1 MMNFEQVDSKI
12 SNNGYRR
19 HTGVR
24 TITDDETGLTQK
36 IYDYEH
42 RRKLDMFSV
51 YVNEY
56 GSVDSIEFTRV
67 NFNRET
73 GKYSQAVTTIKNLNE
88 LNKSLA

>member
-1 MMNFEQVDSKI
+1 MMNFEQVDTKI

-56 GSVDSIEFTRV
+56 GSVETVEFTRV

>member
-1 MMNFEQVDSKI
+1 MMNFEQVDEKI
-12 SNNGYRR
+12 SKNGYRR

-24 TITDDETGLTQK
+24 SITDEETGITQK

-73 GKYSQAVTTIKNLNE
+73 GKYSQAVTTLKNLNE

>member
-1 MMNFEQVDSKI
+1 MMNFEQVDEKI
-12 SNNGYRR
+12 SKNGYRR

-24 TITDDETGLTQK
+24 SITDEETGITQK

-73 GKYSQAVTTIKNLNE
+73 GKYSQAVTTIKSLNE
-88 LNKSLA
+88 RNKSLA

>member
-1 MMNFEQVDSKI
+1 MMNFEQVDEKI
-12 SNNGYRR
+12 SKNGYRR

-67 NFNRET
+67 NFSRET
-73 GKYSQAVTTIKNLNE
+73 GKYSQAVTTIKNMNE

>member
-1 MMNFEQVDSKI
+1 MMNFEQVDEKI
-12 SNNGYRR
+12 SKNGYRR

-24 TITDDETGLTQK
+24 TIMDDETGLTQK

>member
-1 MMNFEQVDSKI
+1 MMNFEQVDEKI
-12 SNNGYRR
+12 SKNGYRR

-24 TITDDETGLTQK
+24 TVTDDETGITQK

-42 RRKLDMFSV
+42 RRKLDIFSV

-56 GSVDSIEFTRV
+56 GAVDFVEFTGV
-67 NFNRET
+67 GFNRET

>member
-1 MMNFEQVDSKI
+1 MNFEQVDSKI
-12 SNNGYRR
+12 SKNGYRR
-19 HTGVR
+19 HAGTR
-24 TITDDETGLTQK
+24 TEFDEETGTTMK
-36 IYDYEH
+36 VYDYEH
-42 RRKLDMFSV
+42 KRKLDMFSV

>member
-1 MMNFEQVDSKI
+1 MMNFEQVDEKI
-12 SNNGYRR
+12 SKNGYRR

-24 TITDDETGLTQK
+24 TITDEETGITQK

-56 GSVDSIEFTRV
+56 GSVESIEFTRV

-73 GKYSQAVTTIKNLNE
+73 GKYSQAVTTIKSLNE

>member
-1 MMNFEQVDSKI
+1 MNFEQVNEKI
-12 SNNGYRR
+12 SSNGYRR

-24 TITDDETGLTQK
+24 LAYDEVTGAETK

-42 RRKLDMFSV
+42 KRKLDMFSV

-73 GKYSQAVTTIKNLNE
+73 GKYSQAVTTIKSLNE

>member
-1 MMNFEQVDSKI
+1 MMNFEQVDGKI
-12 SNNGYRR
+12 SKNGYRR

-24 TITDDETGLTQK
+24 TITDNETGLMQK

>member
-1 MMNFEQVDSKI
+1 MMNFEQVDEKI
-12 SNNGYRR
+12 SKNGYRR

-24 TITDDETGLTQK
+24 TITDEETGITQK

>member
-1 MMNFEQVDSKI
+1 MNFEQVDEKI
-12 SNNGYRR
+12 SKNGYRR

-67 NFNRET
+67 NFSRET

>member
-1 MMNFEQVDSKI
+1 MNFEQVDEKI
-12 SNNGYRR
+12 SKNGYRR

-24 TITDDETGLTQK
+24 SITDDETGLTQK

-73 GKYSQAVTTIKNLNE
+73 KKHSQAVTTIKNMNE

>member
-1 MMNFEQVDSKI
+1 MMNFEQVNEKI
-12 SNNGYRR
+12 SSNGYRR

-24 TITDDETGLTQK
+24 TMYDDETGAETK

-42 RRKLDMFSV
+42 KRKLDMFSV

-67 NFNRET
+67 GFNRET
-73 GKYSQAVTTIKNLNE
+73 GKYSQVVTTIKNLSE

>member
-1 MMNFEQVDSKI
+1 MMNFEQVDEKI
-12 SNNGYRR
+12 SKNGYRR

-24 TITDDETGLTQK
+24 SITDDETGLTQK